1 MAEAERVEVVIVGA
15 GLAGLACAY
24 HLADAGLETLVV
36 ERGDFAGS
44 KNVTGGRIYLNPVRR
59 FFPPIWEEAP
69 LERHVTKERLTA
81 MGEGS
86 SVSFELASERF
97 KDKPYHSHTIL
108 RAKFDPWLAE
118 RAAEKGA
125 LIVPKNRVDD
135 LLWQEGKVIGIVAS
149 EAEIHADVV
158 VAADGALSFLVEKAG
173 LGKRREP
180 QDYAVGVKEVIELP
194 GETIE
199 ERFGLSE
206 GEGAAQLFFGSIT
219 EGMFGGGFLYTNID
233 TISLGVVVGIGA
245 LMEKG
250 PGFELHRLLDSFK
263 ERPEVKPLIE
273 GGDPVEYSAHIV
285 PEGGLESMPQV
296 YGDGILVVGDA
307 AGLALNTGLIVRGMD
322 FALASGA
329 LAAQTIVE
337 AKKRND
343 YSSASLSRYEG
354 LLKESFV
361 LKDLETER
369 EMPHFLRN
377 PRLFTLYPQALA
389 ESLERLMWIG
399 EEPKGKFSTTL
410 WKEAR
415 RVFRPSVVGDLWR
428 VWRI

>member
-1 MAEAERVEVVIVGA
+1 MAEAEKVEVVIVGA

-24 HLADAGLETLVV
+24 HLADAGLEALVV
-36 ERGDFAGS
+36 ERGDFPGS
-44 KNVTGGRIYLNPVRR
+44 KNVTGGRLYLNPVRR
-59 FFPPIWEEAP
+59 FFPQIWEEAP

-86 SVSFELASERF
+86 SVTFELTSERF
-97 KDKPYHSHTIL
+97 KEKPYHSHTIL

-118 RAAEKGA
+118 RAAQKGA

-135 LLWQEGKVIGIVAS
+135 LLWQEGRVIGIMAS

-158 VAADGALSFLVEKAG
+158 VAADGALSFVVEKAG
-173 LGKRREP
+173 LGKGRKP
-180 QDYAVGVKEVIELP
+180 QDYAIGVKEVIELP
-194 GETIE
+194 EKIIE
-199 ERFGLSE
+199 ERFGLSD
-206 GEGAAQLFFGSIT
+206 GEGAAQLFFGSLT

-233 TISLGVVVGIGA
+233 SISLGVVVGVNA
-245 LMEKG
+245 LMEKE
-250 PGFELHRLLDSFK
+250 PGFELPRLLDSFK

-273 GGDPVEYSAHIV
+273 GGHPVEYSAHIV
-285 PEGGLESMPQV
+285 PEGGLESMPRV

-329 LAAQTIVE
+329 LAAQTIIE

-343 YSSASLSRYEG
+343 FSPASLSRYEG
-354 LLKESFV
+354 WLKESFI
-361 LKDLETER
+361 LKDLETFR
-369 EMPHFLRN
+369 EMPRFLQN
-377 PRLFTLYPQALA
+377 PRLFDLYPQALA

-399 EEPKGKFSTTL
+399 EEPKEKISTTL

-415 RVFRPSVVGDLWR
+415 KAFRASAVGDLLR
-428 VWRI
+428 VWKI